1 MASSTGRSDDL
12 QYTAVDSYGNFA
24 DSVQDSNTVY
34 AVDGA
39 ISKKSHT
46 AFLTKGSAG
55 AYTLAIPVTVSNGMT
70 IRIVGI
76 SAFAHVITG
85 PFNAAGTTLTL
96 AAVAGSTAT
105 VTAYNGRWY
114 TPGALAANHGAV
126 A

>member
-1 MASSTGRSDDL
+1 MASSGRTDDL
-12 QYTAVDSYGNFA
+12 QYVAMDSNGNFV
-24 DSVQDSNTVY
+24 DSVQSANNVY

-39 ISKKSHT
+39 ISTKTQT

-55 AYTLAIPVTVSNGMT
+55 AYTLAAPATVMNGMT

-76 SAFAHVITG
+76 TAFAHVVTG
-85 PFNAAGTTLTL
+85 AFNAAGTTLTL

-114 TPGALAANHGAV
+114 TPGALAANHGTV

>member
-1 MASSTGRSDDL
+1 MASLNRTDDL
-12 QYTAVDSYGNFA
+12 QYAAVDSYGNLV

-39 ISKKSHT
+39 ITKKSHT

-55 AYTLAIPVTVSNGMT
+55 AYTLAVPSTAMNGMT
-70 IRIVGI
+70 IRVVGI
-76 SAFAHVITG
+76 SAFAHQITG
-85 PFNAAGTTLTL
+85 AFNAAGTTLTL

-105 VTAYNGRWY
+105 ITAYNGRWY
-114 TPGALAANHGAV
+114 TPGALAANHGTV

>member
-12 QYTAVDSYGNFA
+12 QYAAVDSYGNLV

-34 AVDGA
+34 SADGA

-55 AYTLAIPVTVSNGMT
+55 AYTLAAPATASNGMT

-76 SAFAHVITG
+76 TAFAHVVTG
-85 PFNAAGTTLTL
+85 AFNAAGTTLTL

-105 VTAYNGRWY
+105 ITAYNGRWY
-114 TPGALAANHGAV
+114 TPGGLAANHGTV